1 MFFRGAEVRKWLNSS
16 QSRKPFLPGYHL
28 HMEHVTFHLFA
39 PLHKGND
46 GKMQCWVLQ
55 KTWTNHNTSFDSQ
68 TVLCL
73 SILHSHHCVRQVGS
87 SRDDNIQVPKGWV
100 PYTCQLLTFP
110 TMKLKNNTK
119 KQSVNLELMKLS
131 FLLEYFPTLRMSFP
145 YISVDLTN
153 PLVCHQTV
161 QSQHFL
167 FVSVTS
173 SFAILAEI
181 ALQVEKMLTKVEGE
195 ADCSL
200 TKKN

>member
-28 HMEHVTFHLFA
+28 HMERVTFHL
-39 PLHKGND
+39 LHLCTKGMKEKCNAEFFRKP
-46 GKMQCWVLQ
+46 GL
-55 KTWTNHNTSFDSQ
+55 TT
-68 TVLCL
+68 
-73 SILHSHHCVRQVGS
+73 ILHLTVRQSYAYQFCVHTTVFDRWGEQQ
-87 SRDDNIQVPKGWV
+87 RFQVPKGWV

-110 TMKLKNNTK
+110 TMKLKNKTK

-181 ALQVEKMLTKVEGE
+181 ALQVE
-195 ADCSL
+195 
-200 TKKN
+200 

>member
-1 MFFRGAEVRKWLNSS
+1 
-16 QSRKPFLPGYHL
+16 
-28 HMEHVTFHLFA
+28 
-39 PLHKGND
+39 
-46 GKMQCWVLQ
+46 
-55 KTWTNHNTSFDSQ
+55 
-68 TVLCL
+68 
-73 SILHSHHCVRQVGS
+73 
-87 SRDDNIQVPKGWV
+87 
-100 PYTCQLLTFP
+100 
-110 TMKLKNNTK
+110 MKLKNKTK
-119 KQSVNLELMKLS
+119 KQSVSLELMKLS

-181 ALQVEKMLTKVEGE
+181 ALQVEKMLTKVGGE
-195 ADCSL
+195 VDCSL